1 MRQELSA
8 TEAKL
13 LEKNEERKVR
23 YGNQDNIV
31 HRDFYTSNQINFIA
45 SVHVLYKISMD

>member
-23 YGNQDNIV
+23 YGNHDN
-31 HRDFYTSNQINFIA
+31 RDFYTSNQINFIA